1 MREIKWEDI
10 WVRFL
15 QHDKV
20 CVYIYIY
27 IYVGRSSCSGLE
39 ISQSVIQLDPLNYPT
54 HPTWPASL
62 NGLA

>member
-20 CVYIYIY
+20 CIYIY

-62 NGLA
+62 NGPA